1 MPKLPHRLPTIS
13 DLHRL
18 RGFPAPAHPLLSV
31 VDLGTIKELP
41 PTEVTTLVAD
51 FYLIALKK
59 GVQPHVRTSY
69 GQQAYDFDNGV
80 LAFMAPGQ
88 LFSLAVDPAQTASV
102 AGWLL
107 LVHPDFLWNTP
118 LATKITQYDFFA
130 YAAAE
135 ALHLSEKEEQTLLR
149 TIQSIEQEHLANLDR
164 FSQDVILAHLEVL
177 LAYAERFYQ
186 RQFITR
192 KKVNHQLL
200 AQLEAVLA
208 AYLASEALP
217 QRGLPTVQY
226 LADALHVSPTYLSS
240 LLKALTGQSTQQYIH
255 EKLLEKAKNLLT
267 STNLSVSEIAFRL
280 GFGYSQSFNKLFK
293 NKTALSPLAFRQ
305 SFQPN

>member
-1 MPKLPHRLPTIS
+1 MPSLPYRLHTIS

-18 RGFPAPAHPLLSV
+18 RGFPPPAHPLLSI
-31 VDLGTIKELP
+31 VDLSAIKELP

-59 GVQPHVRTSY
+59 GFQPHVTTRY
-69 GQQAYDFDNGV
+69 GQQAYDFDQGV

-88 LFSLAVDPAQTASV
+88 VFSLAVDPAQTAPV

-118 LATKITQYDFFA
+118 LATRITQCDFFA

-135 ALHLSEKEEQTLLR
+135 ALHLSEKEEHTLLR
-149 TIQSIEQEHLANLDR
+149 TIHGIEQEYQANLDH
-164 FSQDVILAHLEVL
+164 FSQEVMLAHLQVL
-177 LAYAERFYQ
+177 LTYAERFYQ

-200 AQLEAVLA
+200 VQLEAVLN

-240 LLKALTGQSTQQYIH
+240 LLKTLTGQSTQQYIH
-255 EKLLEKAKNLLT
+255 EKLLEQAKLKLSTTCLT
-267 STNLSVSEIAFRL
+267 VSEIAYEL
-280 GFGYSQSFNKLFK
+280 GFEHPQSFSKLFK
-293 NKTALSPLAFRQ
+293 AKTALSPLAFRR
-305 SFQPN
+305 SFV

>member
-1 MPKLPHRLPTIS
+1 MSSPPYRLHTIS

-18 RGFPAPAHPLLSV
+18 RGFPPPAHPLLSV

-59 GVQPHVRTSY
+59 GVQPHVTTRY
-69 GQQAYDFDNGV
+69 GQQAYDFDQGV

-88 LFSLAVDPAQTASV
+88 VFSLAVDPAHTAPV

-118 LATKITQYDFFA
+118 LATRITQYDFFA

-149 TIQSIEQEHLANLDR
+149 TIHGIEQEYQANLDH
-164 FSQDVILAHLEVL
+164 FSQEVMLAHLQVL
-177 LAYAERFYQ
+177 LTYAERFYQ
-186 RQFITR
+186 RQFLTR
-192 KKVNHQLL
+192 RKVNHQLL
-200 AQLEAVLA
+200 ARLETVLT
-208 AYLASEALP
+208 AYLASGALP
-217 QRGLPTVQY
+217 LSGLPTVQY

-255 EKLLEKAKNLLT
+255 EKLLEQAKLKLSTTCLT
-267 STNLSVSEIAFRL
+267 VSEIAYEL
-280 GFGYSQSFNKLFK
+280 GFEHPQSFSKLFK
-293 NKTALSPLAFRQ
+293 AKTALSPLAFRR
-305 SFQPN
+305 SFA

>member
-1 MPKLPHRLPTIS
+1 MSSPPYRLHTIS

-18 RGFPAPAHPLLSV
+18 RGFPPPAHPLLSV

-59 GVQPHVRTSY
+59 GVQPHVTTRY
-69 GQQAYDFDNGV
+69 GQQAYDFDQGV
-80 LAFMAPGQ
+80 LAFMSPGQ
-88 LFSLAVDPAQTASV
+88 VFSLAVDPAHTAPV

-118 LATKITQYDFFA
+118 LATRITQYDFFA

-149 TIQSIEQEHLANLDR
+149 TIHGIEQEYQANLDH
-164 FSQDVILAHLEVL
+164 FSQEVMLAHLQVL
-177 LAYAERFYQ
+177 LTYAERFYQ
-186 RQFITR
+186 RQFLTR
-192 KKVNHQLL
+192 RKVNHQLL
-200 AQLEAVLA
+200 ARLETVLT
-208 AYLASEALP
+208 AYLASGALP
-217 QRGLPTVQY
+217 LSGLPTVQY

-255 EKLLEKAKNLLT
+255 EKLLEQAKLKLSTTCLT
-267 STNLSVSEIAFRL
+267 VSEIAYEL
-280 GFGYSQSFNKLFK
+280 GFEHPQSFSKLFK
-293 NKTALSPLAFRQ
+293 AKTALSPLAFRR
-305 SFQPN
+305 SFA

>member
-1 MPKLPHRLPTIS
+1 MFSPPYRLHTIS

-18 RGFPAPAHPLLSV
+18 RGFPPPAHPLLSI
-31 VDLGTIKELP
+31 VDISTIKELP
-41 PTEVTTLVAD
+41 PTEVTTLMAD
-51 FYLIALKK
+51 FYLIALKR
-59 GVQPHVRTSY
+59 GFHPHVKTRY

-88 LFSLAVDPAQTASV
+88 VFSLAVDPAQTAPV

-118 LATKITQYDFFA
+118 LANKITQYDFFT
-130 YAAAE
+130 YAVAE
-135 ALHLSEKEEQTLLR
+135 ALHLSEREEQTLLR
-149 TIQSIEQEHLANLDR
+149 TIQSIEQEYHANLDR
-164 FSQDVILAHLEVL
+164 FSQNVLLAHLEVL
-177 LAYAERFYQ
+177 LTYAERFYQ

-192 KKVNHQLL
+192 HKHNHQLL

-208 AYLASEALP
+208 AYLSSEALP

-240 LLKALTGQSTQQYIH
+240 VLKTLTGQSTQQYIH
-255 EKLLEKAKNLLT
+255 EKLLERAKRVLSTTRLT
-267 STNLSVSEIAFRL
+267 VSEIAYSL
-280 GFGYSQSFNKLFK
+280 GFEHPQSFSKLFK
-293 NKTALSPLAFRQ
+293 AKTTRSPLAFRR
-305 SFQPN
+305 SFA

>member
-1 MPKLPHRLPTIS
+1 MSSLPYHLHTIS

-18 RGFPAPAHPLLSV
+18 RGFPAPAHPLFSV
-31 VDLGTIKELP
+31 VDICTIKELP

-59 GVQPHVRTSY
+59 GFHPHVKTRY
-69 GQQAYDFDNGV
+69 GQQSYDFDDGV

-88 LFSLAVDPAQTASV
+88 VFSLEVEPAQAAPV

-107 LVHPDFLWNTP
+107 LVHPDYLWNTP
-118 LATKITQYDFFA
+118 LATNITRYDFFT

-149 TIQSIEQEHLANLDR
+149 TIQSIEQEYHANLDR

-192 KKVNHQLL
+192 KKHNHQLL
-200 AQLEAVLA
+200 AEVETVLG

-226 LADALHVSPTYLSS
+226 LADSLHVSPTYLSS

-255 EKLLEKAKNLLT
+255 EKLLERAKIKLSTTDLT
-267 STNLSVSEIAFRL
+267 VSEIAYAL
-280 GFGYSQSFNKLFK
+280 GFEHPQSFSKLFK
-293 NKTALSPLAFRQ
+293 AKTALSPLVFRR
-305 SFQPN
+305 SFA

>member
-1 MPKLPHRLPTIS
+1 MPLPHRLHTIS

-18 RGFPAPAHPLLSV
+18 RGFPPPAHPLLSV

-51 FYLIALKK
+51 FYLIALKR
-59 GVQPHVRTSY
+59 GFHPHVKTRY

-88 LFSLAVDPAQTASV
+88 LFSLAVDPAQTAPV

-118 LATKITQYDFFA
+118 LATKITQYDYFT

-149 TIQSIEQEHLANLDR
+149 TIHSIEQEYQANLDR
-164 FSQDVILAHLEVL
+164 FSQNVILAHLEVL

-186 RQFITR
+186 RQFLTR
-192 KKVNHQLL
+192 NKRNHQLL
-200 AQLEAVLA
+200 AEVETVLT

-255 EKLLEKAKNLLT
+255 EKLLARAKLELSTTHLT
-267 STNLSVSEIAFRL
+267 VSEIAYAL
-280 GFGYSQSFNKLFK
+280 GFEHPQSFSKLFK
-293 NKTALSPLAFRQ
+293 AKTALSPLAFRR
-305 SFQPN
+305 SFN

>member
-1 MPKLPHRLPTIS
+1 MPLPHRLHTIS

-18 RGFPAPAHPLLSV
+18 RGFLAPAHPLLSV
-31 VDLGTIKELP
+31 VDLGTIQELP

-51 FYLIALKK
+51 FYLIALKR
-59 GVQPHVRTSY
+59 GFHPHLKTGY
-69 GQQAYDFDNGV
+69 GQQSYDFDHGV

-88 LFSLAVDPAQTASV
+88 VFSLEVEPAQTAPV

-118 LATKITQYDFFA
+118 LATKITQYDFFT

-149 TIQSIEQEHLANLDR
+149 TIQSIEQEYHANLDR

-177 LAYAERFYQ
+177 LAYAERFYR

-192 KKVNHQLL
+192 HKRNHQLL
-200 AQLEAVLA
+200 AQVESVLG

-255 EKLLEKAKNLLT
+255 EKLLARAKLELSTTHLT
-267 STNLSVSEIAFRL
+267 VSEIAYAL
-280 GFGYSQSFNKLFK
+280 GFEHPQSFSKLFK
-293 NKTALSPLAFRQ
+293 AKTAFSPLAFRR
-305 SFQPN
+305 SFA